1 MEVFLEITR
10 NKIFPKF
17 VEAINDWT
25 RIVSMASWLDWFKF
39 GRGYLWVIS
48 NLDSDTQKKVKKI
61 ISDKFIN
68 QWYFMG
74 LTKDIVS
81 TTYETPPLLKQG
93 TGKFLPL
100 SDAKKC

>member
-10 NKIFPKF
+10 NQILPDF
-17 VEAINDWT
+17 VEIISDWPK
-25 RIVSMASWLDWFKF
+25 IVSTWDWFKF

-61 ISDKFIN
+61 ISAQFIN

-74 LTKDIVS
+74 LTKDKVS
-81 TTYETPPLLKQG
+81 TTYETPPILKQA
-93 TGKFLPL
+93 TGKFLPW
-100 SDAKKC
+100 SDANKW